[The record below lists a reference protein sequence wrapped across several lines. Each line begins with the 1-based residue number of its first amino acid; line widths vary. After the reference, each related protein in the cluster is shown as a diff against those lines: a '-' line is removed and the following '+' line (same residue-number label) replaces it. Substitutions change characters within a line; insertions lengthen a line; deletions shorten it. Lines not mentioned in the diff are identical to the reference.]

1 MPPMEA
7 LLADNGKTARLLV
20 GAMELVWAEADRA
33 ARTNNSASLMLTGY
47 H

>member
-1 MPPMEA
+1 
-7 LLADNGKTARLLV
+7 V
-20 GAMELVWAEADRA
+20 GATELVWAEADRT